1 MVDKARRANKLFSF
15 SFLLLSFAR
24 GAREGEHRKVVSG
37 DGLSP
42 GQRQLG
48 FQTCNG
54 LLPVLSHLLITF
66 LSPR

>member
-1 MVDKARRANKLFSF
+1 MVDKARRAYKLFSF
-15 SFLLLSFAR
+15 SFLLLLFAR

-48 FQTCNG
+48 VSNM
-54 LLPVLSHLLITF
+54 
-66 LSPR
+66 